1 MATMIGVSSR
11 LGYDNCAYSAKL
23 YQSVTPLSYRL
34 DTNNIENC
42 DACLSTLG
50 PRSGFNGFGVSTI
63 QGVKHKYAPA
73 EDLTDIES
81 ILSNRNV
88 PLSKCRSGEVNPIDV
103 NKFGLQHARICN
115 SYLDPLSSRLAYPA
129 ANYRSLAIDRF
140 FDLDKNIQEPIFY
153 DFAVNTKL
161 ETKDNFLEDIPRVR
175 SYDPTMPKTF
185 GGSKTCAVKCGQ
197 LCGKSC
203 K

>member
-1 MATMIGVSSR
+1 MAMMIGSSSR
-11 LGYDNCAYSAKL
+11 LGYDECYYKTRL
-23 YQSVTPLSYRL
+23 YQSVSPLSYRL
-34 DTNNIENC
+34 DTNNISNC

-50 PRSGFNGFGVSTI
+50 PRSGFNGYGVSTI
-63 QGVKHKYAPA
+63 QVDHKYAPA

-88 PLSKCRSGEVNPIDV
+88 PLSKCKSGEVNPIDV
-103 NKFGLQHARICN
+103 NKFKMVNARLCN

-129 ANYRSLAIDRF
+129 ANYRSMALDRF

-161 ETKDNFLEDIPRVR
+161 ETADNFVENIPRVR
-175 SYDPTMPKTF
+175 SYDMTLPKEF
-185 GGSKTCAVKCGQ
+185 GGSKTCSIKCGT
-197 LCGKSC
+197 LNPSAC

>member
-129 ANYRSLAIDRF
+129 ANYRSLALNRF

-153 DFAVNTKL
+153 DFAVNTK
-161 ETKDNFLEDIPRVR
+161 
-175 SYDPTMPKTF
+175 
-185 GGSKTCAVKCGQ
+185 
-197 LCGKSC
+197 
-203 K
+203 